1 MVAGLAVDAHLPT
14 AFLLL
19 RFFYW
24 RFPANYVE
32 LIEQKQKKTWGQVNT
47 IRAWLCGIK
56 IKINKIKK
64 TVLLSKCSYCVFTDP
79 VCALGGLFGH
89 SAIFN

>member
-24 RFPANYVE
+24 HFPTNYVE
-32 LIEQKQKKTWGQVNT
+32 LIEKKKNLGASQYYPRLVMW
-47 IRAWLCGIK
+47 
-56 IKINKIKK
+56 NKNKNK
-64 TVLLSKCSYCVFTDP
+64 
-79 VCALGGLFGH
+79 
-89 SAIFN
+89 

>member
-14 AFLLL
+14 AFFFFL

-32 LIEQKQKKTWGQVNT
+32 LIEQKKKLGASQYYPRLVMWNKDKNT
-47 IRAWLCGIK
+47 
-56 IKINKIKK
+56 
-64 TVLLSKCSYCVFTDP
+64 
-79 VCALGGLFGH
+79 
-89 SAIFN
+89 